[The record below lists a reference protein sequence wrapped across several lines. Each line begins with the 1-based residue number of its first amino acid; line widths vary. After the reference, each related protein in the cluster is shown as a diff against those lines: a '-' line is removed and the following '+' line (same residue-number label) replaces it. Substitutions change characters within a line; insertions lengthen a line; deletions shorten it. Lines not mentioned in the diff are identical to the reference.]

1 MEKRFYYC
9 EICGNMVEILDFGG
23 GKLVCCGQKM
33 SRLEIGTKEASKE
46 KHIPEIQIDGDKMK
60 VVVGSVL
67 HPMTE
72 EHYIEWIELVWE
84 NKSKRIF
91 LHPGDDPVGTFKQVK
106 PAIVYAYCN
115 LHGLWG
121 IEIK

>member
-1 MEKRFYYC
+1 MEKRFFYC
-9 EICGNMVEILDFGG
+9 EVCGNMVEILDFGG

-33 SRLEIGTKEASKE
+33 VRLEIGTKEASKE
-46 KHIPEIQIDGDKMK
+46 KHIPSVTVEDGKIN
-60 VVVGSVL
+60 VAVGSVL

-91 LHPGDDPVGTFKQVK
+91 LKPGENPVVSFKHQS
-106 PAIVYAYCN
+106 PAVIYAYCN
-115 LHGLWG
+115 LHGIWG
-121 IEIK
+121 VEV